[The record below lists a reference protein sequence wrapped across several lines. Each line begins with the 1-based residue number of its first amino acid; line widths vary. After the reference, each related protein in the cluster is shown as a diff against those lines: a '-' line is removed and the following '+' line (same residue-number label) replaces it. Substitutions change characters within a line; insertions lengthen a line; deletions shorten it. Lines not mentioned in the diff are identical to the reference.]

1 MNLARHAAVLW
12 RFRRITA
19 AGLLLGVFLAVYASY
34 DITSSGLVVR
44 GASTYTSQSQ
54 LLVTQSGFPEGRVVL
69 PVGPALSTAEQPK
82 SDPNAPEFADPARF
96 MSLADLYTKLMVSDE
111 VRALMPE
118 KPSPAQIV
126 ASPLPAVSGAAVLPI
141 IQLDTIAGSAEGA
154 QQLNQHAAE
163 ALRTLL
169 EERQASEEIK
179 PGARVLVKTL
189 NAPSPGVLT
198 SGPSKTASIL
208 AFLLCIIGT
217 VALTHLLENIRN
229 RREAERIDE
238 LEEWAI
244 DEPQPAANGNG
255 HVTDELDI
263 EWGPPVTASRRT
275 E

>member
-1 MNLARHAAVLW
+1 
-12 RFRRITA
+12 
-19 AGLLLGVFLAVYASY
+19 
-34 DITSSGLVVR
+34 
-44 GASTYTSQSQ
+44 
-54 LLVTQSGFPEGRVVL
+54 
-69 PVGPALSTAEQPK
+69 
-82 SDPNAPEFADPARF
+82 
-96 MSLADLYTKLMVSDE
+96 
-111 VRALMPE
+111 
-118 KPSPAQIV
+118 V

-179 PGARVLVKTL
+179 PGARVLIKTL

-255 HVTDELDI
+255 RVKDELDVD
-263 EWGPPVTASRRT
+263 WGPPVTASRRT